1 MTPFRPL
8 FGPPQPIDLIR
19 SQQGSSSSQR
29 QSQQP
34 PPLAFIPTTLA
45 GPSTVPST
53 VPSSAPTSAATKGPP
68 SPSTPP
74 VSYETGTS
82 RGSGSRPAR
91 PAGVN
96 KKGVMARNSQT
107 KPGFYA
113 RTVKLDV
120 FITGSNG
127 VVPRHVV
134 FDISQTVEDY
144 RTSIKRKFTMIIKH
158 SNEVTFFSNETEV
171 VRDTEA
177 GPACLWWFIC
187 IRIVHR
193 RNYPVNG
200 TTMNVV
206 NSIERIKNSLYTLQ
220 EKINIVSCTATS
232 DSWLITTD
240 NPSGDVQL
248 NVVPAYSTED
258 IEVFIK
264 NSPLFVNNINISTS
278 NDWNNSDGWRVVS
291 SSTYQNNAS
300 YAANA
305 AFDKNSGTYWGSAD
319 GTFTTAG
326 VGSQYLTIEYPQAL
340 KISSL
345 RFEGSTRYPGVTA
358 PTAWTLS
365 GSNDTT
371 FTDIQ
376 SYEKTNWSS
385 NIAAA
390 FDVTTDHIPYRFY
403 RVTFTRVTA
412 GSGSTY
418 VSVPDIT
425 FITVHP
431 VGAHLLS
438 VYPVS
443 TNTFKIIMGNAEG
456 RIMSMIDSPMADWK
470 FFITILKGGRIAN
483 TGMYTLSS
491 TGFTKTS

>member
-1 MTPFRPL
+1 M
-8 FGPPQPIDLIR
+8 
-19 SQQGSSSSQR
+19 
-29 QSQQP
+29 
-34 PPLAFIPTTLA
+34 
-45 GPSTVPST
+45 
-53 VPSSAPTSAATKGPP
+53 
-68 SPSTPP
+68 
-74 VSYETGTS
+74 
-82 RGSGSRPAR
+82 
-91 PAGVN
+91 
-96 KKGVMARNSQT
+96 
-107 KPGFYA
+107 
-113 RTVKLDV
+113 
-120 FITGSNG
+120 
-127 VVPRHVV
+127 
-134 FDISQTVEDY
+134 SQTVTDY
-144 RTSIKRKFTMIIKH
+144 RTTRKRKLTMIIKH
-158 SNEVTFFSNETEV
+158 SNDVTFFSDATEV
-171 VRDTEA
+171 LRDTEA

-193 RNYPVNG
+193 RNYTDNG

-206 NSIERIKNSLYTLQ
+206 NSIERIEDALYTVQ
-220 EKINIVSCTATS
+220 EKINI
-232 DSWLITTD
+232 
-240 NPSGDVQL
+240 
-248 NVVPAYSTED
+248 
-258 IEVFIK
+258 
-264 NSPLFVNNINISTS
+264 
-278 NDWNNSDGWRVVS
+278 
-291 SSTYQNNAS
+291 
-300 YAANA
+300 
-305 AFDKNSGTYWGSAD
+305 
-319 GTFTTAG
+319 
-326 VGSQYLTIEYPQAL
+326 
-340 KISSL
+340 ISSL

-376 SYEKTNWSS
+376 SYEKTNWST

-431 VGAHLLS
+431 IGAHLLS

-456 RIMSMIDSPMADWK
+456 RIMNMIGSPMAAWK